1 MLIKTNMSD
10 SREIKDLLTDQQY
23 NEAVHSYVDSQFEF
37 LNDIQMG
44 NYSAGQVTFDSLS
57 LRDKY
62 IHYHD
67 SYIALPLNIKA
78 GTGNIANADIVT
90 VKRAVTDFIYG
101 LTLSTGSGS
110 TIVSD
115 ANIVTINH
123 IRLLVETEFHYWQES
138 ASQLLFSKDRRAVP
152 SVATFGN
159 ISVPDPV
166 EADVS
171 IPAGTNFY
179 ANQGFADR
187 ANWFKQACTLAANT
201 VSTVVF
207 IPLRHIH
214 DFFMQMDFPIIN
226 LRLQM
231 SFLLNMYSNG
241 SVVPA
246 LGGRIATNAG
256 STTAVAKDLAV
267 TVGAATI
274 PGSNIQL
281 TNCRLYY
288 KTVKYHPEV
297 NMQLAQKLAAG
308 FTKSIEF
315 RVTDTYLPSA
325 SEQAQ
330 TGGSITKLVSP
341 STIRPLR
348 VWLLACPANALSSSA
363 VPSTT
368 TAATNTGLIPLA
380 VYTGQFTNANILVN
394 NSRYYN
400 NDLVTAADFY
410 NILKE
415 QFPEDQGLVSYSDF
429 LTTYRLHCFDLTRLK
444 DRLKNPNEAC
454 SLQINATRVD
464 AVACDYYFVVE
475 RLQRVSLHMSSA
487 ESSVVVGLTQ

>member
-44 NYSAGQVTFDSLS
+44 SYSSGQATFDTLS
-57 LRDKY
+57 LRDKW

-67 SYIALPLNIKA
+67 SYLAVPINIKSSTTDA
-78 GTGNIANADIVT
+78 LVAADIIV

-115 ANIVTINH
+115 ANIVTINQ
-123 IRLLVETEFHYWQES
+123 IRLLVESSFEMWQES
-138 ASQLLFSKDRRAVP
+138 ASQLLFSKDKPAPVTNAYGT
-152 SVATFGN
+152 VAA
-159 ISVPDPV
+159 PV
-166 EADVS
+166 SDVT
-171 IPAGTNFY
+171 TNT
-179 ANQGFADR
+179 GLADR
-187 ANWFKQACTLAANT
+187 ANWFKQSCKFAAG
-201 VSTVVF
+201 VASTVVF

-231 SFLLNMYSNG
+231 SFLLNMYSNENI
-241 SVVPA
+241 VPA
-246 LGGRIATNAG
+246 LGGRVTTNIG
-256 STTAVAKDLAV
+256 TTTAAIPNAAPSL
-267 TVGAATI
+267 TIGEATI
-274 PGSNIQL
+274 PGSDVKIN
-281 TNCRLYY
+281 NCRLYY

-308 FTKSIEF
+308 FSKSLEF
-315 RVTDTYLPSA
+315 RVTDTYLPSF
-325 SEQAQ
+325 SEKAQ
-330 TGGSITKLVSP
+330 GVGSITKLVSP

-348 VWLLACPANALSSSA
+348 VWLLACPANALSSS
-363 VPSTT
+363 VPASTT
-368 TAATNTGLIPLA
+368 TIATNTGYIPLA

-415 QFPEDQGLVSYSDF
+415 QFPENQGLVSYSDF

-454 SLQINATRVD
+454 SLQVNATRVD
-464 AVACDYYFVVE
+464 AVSCDYYFIVE

-487 ESSVVVGLTQ
+487 ESSVVVGLVQ

>member
-1 MLIKTNMSD
+1 MSD
-10 SREIKDLLTDQQY
+10 SREIKDLLTDEQY

-44 NYSAGQVTFDSLS
+44 NYSSGQVTFDTLS

-62 IHYHD
+62 VHYND
-67 SYIALPLNIKA
+67 SYLALPLNIA
-78 GTGNIANADIVT
+78 SSSATALVDADIVT

-115 ANIVTINH
+115 INIVTINQ
-123 IRLLVETEFHYWQES
+123 IRLLVETSFEYWQEQG
-138 ASQLLFSKDRRAVP
+138 AQLLFSKDRPARVTNAHGTITAP
-152 SVATFGN
+152 TAAVATN
-159 ISVPDPV
+159 
-166 EADVS
+166 E
-171 IPAGTNFY
+171 
-179 ANQGFADR
+179 GFADR
-187 ANWFKQACTLAANT
+187 ASWFKQTCAIAAG
-201 VSTVVF
+201 VISTVVF
-207 IPLRHIH
+207 IPLKHIH
-214 DFFMQMDFPIIN
+214 DFFMQLDYPIIN

-241 SVVPA
+241 SIVPA
-246 LGGRIATNAG
+246 LAG
-256 STTAVAKDLAV
+256 AVASGGTLANPVV
-267 TVGAATI
+267 TIGAATM
-274 PGSNIQL
+274 PGSTIQL

-308 FTKSIEF
+308 FTKMVEF
-315 RVTDTYLPSA
+315 RVTDTYLPSV
-325 SEQAQ
+325 SETNQ
-330 TGGSITKLVSP
+330 TGGSITRLVSP
-341 STIRPLR
+341 STIRPVR
-348 VWLLACPANALSSSA
+348 VWLLACPNTALSSSTPIA
-363 VPSTT
+363 GGTIRL
-368 TAATNTGLIPLA
+368 ATY
-380 VYTGQFTNANILVN
+380 VGQFTNANLLVN

-400 NDLVTAADFY
+400 NDLVTAGDFY

-415 QFPEDQGLVSYSDF
+415 QFPENQGLVTYSDF
-429 LTTYRLHCFDLTRLK
+429 LTTYRLHCFDVTRLK

-475 RLQRVSLHMSSA
+475 RLQRCSLHMSSA
-487 ESSVVVGLTQ
+487 ESSVVVGMTQ